1 MKKIMI
7 FVMIFVLIIFLLIYF
22 FHTTKKEENV
32 VLLGVECDITDINTS
47 YKILTIIGAG
57 SGREIIQQESKID
70 CKDLEKDGKIV
81 EFNSSNEPNILKFD
95 DLKQSDRIKINVDEK
110 ELKKDNKFLKVKQ
123 IELLN
128 KN

>member
-7 FVMIFVLIIFLLIYF
+7 IALIIYLLIF
-22 FHTTKKEENV
+22 PSCSRKKDNLV
-32 VLLGVECDITDINTS
+32 QLGVECEITDVNTS
-47 YKILTIIGAG
+47 DKTLTIIGAE

-110 ELKKDNKFLKVKQ
+110 ELKNDNEFLKIKQ
-123 IELLN
+123 IELVN

>member
-22 FHTTKKEENV
+22 FHTTKKEKNV
-32 VLLGVECDITDINTS
+32 VLLGVECEIIDVNRSDKT
-47 YKILTIIGAG
+47 LTIIGAEG
-57 SGREIIQQESKID
+57 GRKIIQQESKID

-81 EFNSSNEPNILKFD
+81 EFNSSNQPKIIKFD
-95 DLKQSDRIKINVDEK
+95 DLKQSDRIKINIDEK
-110 ELKKDNKFLKVKQ
+110 QLQNNNEFLKVKQ
-123 IELLN
+123 IELIN

>member
-7 FVMIFVLIIFLLIYF
+7 FALIICLLIF
-22 FHTTKKEENV
+22 PSCARKKDNLV
-32 VLLGVECDITDINTS
+32 QLGVECKITDVNKS
-47 YKILTIIGAG
+47 DKILTIIGAG

-95 DLKQSDRIKINVDEK
+95 DLKQSDRIKINIDEK
-110 ELKKDNKFLKVKQ
+110 ELKNYNEFLKVKQ
-123 IELLN
+123 IELIN

>member
-32 VLLGVECDITDINTS
+32 VQLGVECEITDVNRSDKT
-47 YKILTIIGAG
+47 LTIIGAD
-57 SGREIIQQESKID
+57 SGRKIIQQESKID
-70 CKDLEKDGKIV
+70 CEDLEKDGKIV
-81 EFNSSNEPNILKFD
+81 EFNSSNQPKIIKFD
-95 DLKQSDRIKINVDEK
+95 DLKQSDRIKINIVEK
-110 ELKKDNKFLKVKQ
+110 QLQNNNEFLKVKQ

>member
-22 FHTTKKEENV
+22 FHTTKKEKNV
-32 VLLGVECDITDINTS
+32 VLLGIECEITDVNKS
-47 YKILTIIGAG
+47 EKILTIIGAE
-57 SGREIIQQESKID
+57 SGRKIIQQESKID

-81 EFNSSNEPNILKFD
+81 EFNSSNKPNILKFD

-110 ELKKDNKFLKVKQ
+110 ELKNDNKFLKVKQ

>member
-1 MKKIMI
+1 MKKITI
-7 FVMIFVLIIFLLIYF
+7 FVIIFVLIIFLLIYF

-32 VLLGVECDITDINTS
+32 VLLGVECEITDVNRSDKT
-47 YKILTIIGAG
+47 LTIIGAD
-57 SGREIIQQESKID
+57 SGRKIIQQESKID
-70 CKDLEKDGKIV
+70 CEDLEKDGKIV
-81 EFNSSNEPNILKFD
+81 EFNSSNEPKIIKFD

-110 ELKKDNKFLKVKQ
+110 ELKNNNEFLKVTQ

>member
-1 MKKIMI
+1 MKKII
-7 FVMIFVLIIFLLIYF
+7 IIALIICLLIF
-22 FHTTKKEENV
+22 PSCARKKDNLV
-32 VLLGVECDITDINTS
+32 QLGIECEITDVNKSDKT
-47 YKILTIIGAG
+47 LTIIGAE

-95 DLKQSDRIKINVDEK
+95 DLKQSDRMKINVDEK
-110 ELKKDNKFLKVKQ
+110 ELKNDNKFLKIKQ
-123 IELLN
+123 IELIR

>member
-1 MKKIMI
+1 MGI
-7 FVMIFVLIIFLLIYF
+7 
-22 FHTTKKEENV
+22 
-32 VLLGVECDITDINTS
+32 ECEITDVNTS
-47 YKILTIIGAG
+47 DKILTIIGEG

-123 IELLN
+123 IELIR

>member
-22 FHTTKKEENV
+22 FHTTKKEKNV

-47 YKILTIIGAG
+47 DKTLTIIGAEG
-57 SGREIIQQESKID
+57 GREIIQQESKID

-95 DLKQSDRIKINVDEK
+95 DLKQSDRIKINIDEK
-110 ELKKDNKFLKVKQ
+110 QLQNNNEFLKVKQ

>member
-1 MKKIMI
+1 
-7 FVMIFVLIIFLLIYF
+7 MIFVLIIFLLMYF

-32 VLLGVECDITDINTS
+32 VLLGVECEITDVNRS
-47 YKILTIIGAG
+47 DKILTIIGVD

-81 EFNSSNEPNILKFD
+81 EFNSSNQPKIIKFD

-110 ELKKDNKFLKVKQ
+110 ELKNDNKFLKVKQ
-123 IELLN
+123 IELL
-128 KN
+128 K

>member
-1 MKKIMI
+1 MKKII
-7 FVMIFVLIIFLLIYF
+7 IIALIIYLLISPSCAR
-22 FHTTKKEENV
+22 KKDNLV
-32 VLLGVECDITDINTS
+32 QLGIECEITDINTS
-47 YKILTIIGAG
+47 EKILTIIGAE
-57 SGREIIQQESKID
+57 SGRKIIQQESKID

-110 ELKKDNKFLKVKQ
+110 ELKNDNEFLKVKQ
-123 IELLN
+123 IELIR

>member
-1 MKKIMI
+1 MI
-7 FVMIFVLIIFLLIYF
+7 FLLIFVLIIFLLIYF
-22 FHTTKKEENV
+22 FYLFHTTKKEENV

-47 YKILTIIGAG
+47 DKILTIIGAG

-110 ELKKDNKFLKVKQ
+110 ELQNNNEFLKVKQ

>member
-32 VLLGVECDITDINTS
+32 VQLGVECEITDVNRSDKT
-47 YKILTIIGAG
+47 LTIIGAD
-57 SGREIIQQESKID
+57 SGRKIIQQESKID
-70 CKDLEKDGKIV
+70 CEDLEKDGKIV
-81 EFNSSNEPNILKFD
+81 EFNSSNQPKIIKFD
-95 DLKQSDRIKINVDEK
+95 DLKQSDRIKINIDEK
-110 ELKKDNKFLKVKQ
+110 QLQNNNEFLKVKQ

>member
-1 MKKIMI
+1 
-7 FVMIFVLIIFLLIYF
+7 MIFVLIIFLLIYF
-22 FHTTKKEENV
+22 FYFFHTTKKEENV
-32 VLLGVECDITDINTS
+32 VQLGIECEITDVNKPDKT
-47 YKILTIIGAG
+47 LTIIGAG
-57 SGREIIQQESKID
+57 SGKEIIQQESKID

-81 EFNSSNEPNILKFD
+81 EFNSSDEPNILKFD

-110 ELKKDNKFLKVKQ
+110 ELKKDNEFLKVKQ

>member
-1 MKKIMI
+1 MKKII
-7 FVMIFVLIIFLLIYF
+7 IIALIICQLIF
-22 FHTTKKEENV
+22 PSCARKKDNLV
-32 VLLGVECDITDINTS
+32 QLGVECEITDVNKS
-47 YKILTIIGAG
+47 DKILTIIGAG

-70 CKDLEKDGKIV
+70 CKDLEKDVKIV

-110 ELKKDNKFLKVKQ
+110 ELKNDNKFLKVKQ
-123 IELLN
+123 IELIR